1 MADKVVLKADIR
13 KESGS
18 KHAARLRKEGKCP
31 AIVYGH
37 GEEPASIALNLHDF
51 TVALH
56 HGHRLL
62 EMDMGGKKE
71 NLLVKGLQYDH
82 FGKEI
87 IHADFMRV
95 DLAETVHV
103 TIDIKLK
110 GEAPGTHEGGMID
123 VHLDHLEIECKVSE
137 IPDSVECSIR
147 QVNIGDSLYAS
158 DIELPVGI
166 TLVTDPKA
174 LVLTC
179 HLVAEAK
186 STEEVEEELPA
197 GPEVI
202 TEKAPEE
209 EGQEGQKGQ
218 ES

>member
-13 KESGS
+13 KDNGT
-18 KHAARLRKEGKCP
+18 KNAAKVRKQGLCP

-37 GEEPASIALNLHDF
+37 GEAPVSIAMNLHDF
-51 TVALH
+51 TEALH
-56 HGHRLL
+56 HGHRLI
-62 EMDMGGKKE
+62 EMDMDGKTE
-71 NLLVKGLQYDH
+71 NLLIKAIQFDH
-82 FGKEI
+82 FGQNI

-95 DLAETVHV
+95 DLAEVVHV
-103 TIDIKLK
+103 NVDVTFK
-110 GEAPGTHEGGMID
+110 GEAPGSHEGGMID

-137 IPDSVECSIR
+137 IPESIECSIR
-147 QVNIGDSLYAS
+147 EVNIGDSIYAGE
-158 DIELPVGI
+158 IELPGGVK
-166 TLVTDPKA
+166 LVTDPKA
-174 LVLTC
+174 LVMNC

-186 STEEVEEELPA
+186 STEDVEEELPA

-209 EGQEGQKGQ
+209 GQ